1 MWVELYSVTEPAP
14 FVSAAP
20 LETRSELSAGTVTQS
35 SSSTPELPA
44 QKNEETPPAS
54 PVPAVKEPA
63 SSAVQAVRSGRTEH
77 TATVTQSSSSTSGLP
92 AQKNEDLPL
101 TVEVH
106 HAVLCEILKLHA
118 TKWREIGQHL
128 GFLPGTLT
136 TSKQLHCSC
145 KQLQW
150 AGMNA
155 VLEKFLKEREGGAKM
170 SVLEAALNK
179 AGLGVT
185 ASQLRDD
192 VQRLLAQGIVV
203 TF

>member
-1 MWVELYSVTEPAP
+1 MGNKL
-14 FVSAAP
+14 F
-20 LETRSELSAGTVTQS
+20 RRQ
-35 SSSTPELPA
+35 
-44 QKNEETPPAS
+44 ETPPAS

-63 SSAVQAVRSGRTEH
+63 VQAVHSGRTEH
-77 TATVTQSSSSTSGLP
+77 TATVTQSSSSTSELP

-106 HAVLCEILKLHA
+106 HAVLCEILKPHA

-128 GFLPGTLT
+128 GFLPGDLDNI
-136 TSKQLHCSC
+136 QAAPLL
-145 KQLQW
+145 LQTAPVSW
-150 AGMNA
+150 MNA

-170 SVLEAALNK
+170 SVLETALNK

-185 ASQLRDD
+185 ASQLRDN

>member
-1 MWVELYSVTEPAP
+1 MGNKL
-14 FVSAAP
+14 F
-20 LETRSELSAGTVTQS
+20 RRQ
-35 SSSTPELPA
+35 
-44 QKNEETPPAS
+44 ETPPAS

-63 SSAVQAVRSGRTEH
+63 SSAVQAVCSGRSEH

-106 HAVLCEILKLHA
+106 HAVLCEILKPHA

-128 GFLPGTLT
+128 GFLPGDLDNI
-136 TSKQLHCSC
+136 QGAPLL
-145 KQLQW
+145 LQTAPVSW
-150 AGMNA
+150 MNA

-185 ASQLRDD
+185 ASQLRDN
-192 VQRLLAQGIVV
+192 VHRLLAQGIVV